1 MNQLDNILHQVG
13 KPARYTGGEWQSVIK
28 DWDQT
33 DIKFALSYPD
43 LYDIGM
49 SNMAVPI
56 LYEILNNQPDVLAER
71 VYAPWKDMEN
81 AMRSAGLPL
90 FSLETKHSL
99 KEFDII
105 GFSLGYELCF
115 TNVLNMLDL
124 AQIPVLAGE
133 RNETHPLIIAGGSS
147 TLNPEPMADFIDIF
161 VIGDGEEVLVDVLES
176 YRKWKKSG
184 ASKKDFLK
192 QAAQIEGIYVPSLYQ
207 VEYQADGTILK
218 LQPLVPEAK
227 AVIHR
232 RMVDVM
238 PPPPLKPVVPF
249 VEVVQDR
256 AAIEIQRGC
265 SRGCRFCQASSIY
278 RPVRERPQDE
288 VIEAVGQLL
297 ENCGYDEVS
306 LVSLSTSD
314 YPDIDKLVTALAKLY
329 PNITFSLPSLR
340 IAASSIQLMESLPSG
355 RKTGLT
361 FAPEAGSERLRHVI
375 NKIIPEAVLLET
387 AGIAFQR
394 GWTTIKLYFMIGL
407 PQENMEDVQY
417 IVKLIEK
424 VYNIGRELAGHR
436 VRVGISLSTFVPKP
450 HTPFQWVAQ
459 DKEDQIILKH
469 DIVKDG
475 IARRGLKVSW
485 QDPKTSLL
493 EAVISRG
500 DRKIGKVI
508 LQAWKLGSTFDAW
521 SEHFKWENWSKAFA
535 EAGIDPAF
543 YANRERGL
551 DEVLPWSHI
560 DVGVTQNY
568 LKREY
573 QKALDGQET
582 GDCRDD
588 GCHVC
593 GYEKT
598 FPTCRERLLN
608 KPAGEFKEV

>member
-28 DWDQT
+28 DWAKI

-81 AMRSAGLPL
+81 VMRTAGLPL
-90 FSLETKHSL
+90 YSLETRHPL
-99 KEFDII
+99 KDFDMI

-124 AQIPVLAGE
+124 AQIPVVAAA

-147 TLNPEPMADFIDIF
+147 TLNPEPMSDFIDIF
-161 VIGDGEEVLVDVLES
+161 VIGDGEEVLVDLVAV
-176 YRKWKKSG
+176 YRDWKKSG
-184 ASKKDFLK
+184 TARKDFLK

-207 VEYQADGTILK
+207 AEYNPDGTLLK

-227 AVIHR
+227 AVIQR
-232 RMVDVM
+232 RMVAIM

-288 VIEAVGQLL
+288 VIEAVGQLM

-314 YPDIDKLVTALAKLY
+314 YPDIDKLVTTLAKLY
-329 PNITFSLPSLR
+329 PNVTFSLPSLR
-340 IAASSIQLMESLPSG
+340 IAASSIQLMETLPSG

-387 AGIAFQR
+387 AAIAFQR

-407 PQENMEDVQY
+407 PQENIEDVQY

-459 DKEDQIILKH
+459 DKEDQIISKR

-508 LQAWKLGSTFDAW
+508 LQAWQLGSTFDAW
-521 SEHFKWENWSKAFA
+521 SEHFNWENWKKAFEDNA
-535 EAGIDPAF
+535 IDPAF
-543 YANRERGL
+543 YANREHGL

-560 DVGVTQNY
+560 NVGVTQNY

-573 QKALDGQET
+573 QKALEGQET
-582 GDCRDD
+582 GDCRYV
-588 GCHVC
+588 GCNVC
-593 GYEKT
+593 GFEKT
-598 FPTCRERLLN
+598 FPACRERC
-608 KPAGEFKEV
+608 

>member
-1 MNQLDNILHQVG
+1 MNELDNILLQVG
-13 KPARYTGGEWQSVIK
+13 KPARYTGGEWQCVIK

-33 DIKFALSYPD
+33 AIKVALSFPD

-49 SNMAVPI
+49 SNMAIPI

-81 AMRSAGLPL
+81 AMRGAGLPL
-90 FSLETKHSL
+90 YSLETRHPV

-124 AQIPVLAGE
+124 AQMPVLACE
-133 RNETHPLIIAGGSS
+133 RNETHPLVIAGGSS
-147 TLNPEPMADFIDIF
+147 TLNPEPMSDFIDIF
-161 VIGDGEEVLVDVLES
+161 VIGDGEEALIDLIEA
-176 YRKWKKSG
+176 YRVWQKSG
-184 ASKKDFLK
+184 TSRKAFLK
-192 QAAQIEGIYVPSLYQ
+192 QAARIPGIYVPSLYQ

-218 LQPLVPEAK
+218 LQPLTAEAK
-227 AVIHR
+227 PMIRR
-232 RMVDVM
+232 RMVNVL

-288 VIEAVGQLL
+288 VIEAVGKLL

-314 YPDIDKLVTALAKLY
+314 YPGIDQLVNALTRLY
-329 PNITFSLPSLR
+329 PNVTFSLPSLR

-375 NKIIPEAVLLET
+375 NKCIPESVLLET
-387 AGIAFQR
+387 AAIAFQR

-407 PQENMEDVQY
+407 PQETVEDVHY

-424 VYNIGRELAGHR
+424 VYNTGRELAGQR
-436 VRVGISLSTFVPKP
+436 ARVGISLSTFVPKP

-459 DKEDQIILKH
+459 DPEDAIITKH

-500 DRKIGKVI
+500 DRKIGNVI
-508 LQAWKLGSTFDAW
+508 LQAWKSGSTFDAW
-521 SEHFKWENWSKAFA
+521 SEHFKWDNWKKAF
-535 EAGIDPAF
+535 EVCGIDPAF
-543 YANRERGL
+543 YANRQHGL
-551 DEVLPWSHI
+551 DEVLPWAHI
-560 DVGVTQNY
+560 DVGVTPAF

-573 QKALDGQET
+573 QKAVDGQET
-582 GDCRDD
+582 ADCRYE
-588 GCHVC
+588 GCQIC
-593 GYEKT
+593 GFEKT
-598 FPTCRERLLN
+598 FPVCQERL
-608 KPAGEFKEV
+608 KQV